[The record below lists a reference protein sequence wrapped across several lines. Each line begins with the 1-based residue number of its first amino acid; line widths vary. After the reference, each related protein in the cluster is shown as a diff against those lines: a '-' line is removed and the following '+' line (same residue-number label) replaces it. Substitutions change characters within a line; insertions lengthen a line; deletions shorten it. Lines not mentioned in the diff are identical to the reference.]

1 MFPRVAEVRHTEG
14 YRLEL
19 TFTDGEKAEL
29 DFGDRV
35 VGRGGVFASLEDVD
49 FFRRVEV
56 DSEIGTLVWPNG
68 VDFCPDVLYSD
79 ATGQPLPEPPVAM
92 SQNVA

>member
-29 DFGDRV
+29 DFRDRV

-79 ATGQPLPEPPVAM
+79 ATGRPLPEPQVAM